1 MRKTLKRVAAIALA
15 AVTVLAFAG
24 CGGGSA
30 QGGSAAGSSKAGSSA
45 AGSSAAGSSAAAT
58 GGELKVGMEA
68 DYAPFNWTQM
78 DNKNNAADIQG
89 GGFAGGYDVMIAQ
102 KIAEGLG
109 MKLVVVKTEWDGLSP
124 ALTSGKIDMIIA
136 GMSPT
141 AERKQTIDFSDT
153 YYTSDLVVVVKK
165 DSKFASAKELKD
177 FSGAKITGQLN
188 TFHYGVIDQIEG
200 VAKQNALEDFATM
213 ITAVKSGKI
222 DGYVSERPGALAAVA
237 ANPELSFVEFAEGK
251 GFKYDENEVSI
262 AVGLK
267 KGSELTT
274 KVNEILK
281 GISKEDRAKMM
292 EDAIK
297 NQPVTE

>member
-1 MRKTLKRVAAIALA
+1 MKKNLKRIAAAALA

-30 QGGSAAGSSKAGSSA
+30 AGSSAAAGSSKAGSSA
-45 AGSSAAGSSAAAT
+45 AQGSSAAPA

-109 MKLVVVKTEWDGLSP
+109 KKLVVVKTEWDGLSP

-267 KGSELTT
+267 KGSDLTS

>member
-15 AVTVLAFAG
+15 AVTVLAFVG

-30 QGGSAAGSSKAGSSA
+30 QGGSAAGSSK

-267 KGSELTT
+267 KGSELTA